1 MSFKSVRITGHS
13 SQKCPPLTAHSL
25 QSPVLFQVIKAS
37 QGQGDPTRE
46 REKSA
51 FETLL
56 QNGWW
61 EAFGPHSKDSL
72 ISKVLPSY

>member
-13 SQKCPPLTAHSL
+13 NQKCPPLTAHSL
-25 QSPVLFQVIKAS
+25 QSPVSFRGVKSS

-56 QNGWW
+56 QNGWR
-61 EAFGPHSKDSL
+61 EASGPHSKDSL
-72 ISKVLPSY
+72 IFKVLPSY